1 MVEDIRSAPAE
12 GYWEKLR
19 EMMGEDGLMTY
30 RYLGRTVNT
39 FDDDVKN
46 TMVLRRDMRNDVGGI
61 MAAPL
66 AIAAPETGG
75 FTDKETIPA
84 PVTYALHV
92 LDDARD
98 VREVRI
104 VHTTLHAGR
113 NMAFGQSMVVD
124 ADNPDRVIA
133 LARGTGIKL
142 GTAPPGFQEIDHPPV
157 IEDSPDLPPLPVAF
171 GARRRADGQWE
182 LPELNP
188 KHASTSASLHLG
200 PIHVVLEAAAVDL
213 ATDRAGGAVVQVEEW
228 NVLYVAP
235 GTVGPF
241 VVTGDAVSGSLGG
254 RVLCNL
260 TLSDEGRGGRIVTS
274 ASAVFRPAD

>member
-1 MVEDIRSAPAE
+1 MVDDIRTAPAE
-12 GYWEKLR
+12 AYWEKLR

-46 TMVLRRDMRNDVGGI
+46 TMVLRRDMRNGAGGI

-104 VHTTLHAGR
+104 VHSTLHAGR
-113 NMAFGQSMVVD
+113 NMAFGQSLVVD
-124 ADNPDRVIA
+124 ADDPDRVVA
-133 LARGTGIKL
+133 VARGTGIKL

-157 IEDSPDLPPLPVAF
+157 IEDTPDLPPLHVAF
-171 GARRRADGQWE
+171 GARRRDDGTWE

-213 ATDRAGGAVVQVEEW
+213 AGPLLGGAVPQVEEW

-241 VVTGDAVSGSLGG
+241 SVSGEAVTGNLG
-254 RVLCNL
+254 RVLC
-260 TLSDEGRGGRIVTS
+260 TLALRDEGRDGRIVTS
-274 ASAVFRPAD
+274 ASAVFRPAG